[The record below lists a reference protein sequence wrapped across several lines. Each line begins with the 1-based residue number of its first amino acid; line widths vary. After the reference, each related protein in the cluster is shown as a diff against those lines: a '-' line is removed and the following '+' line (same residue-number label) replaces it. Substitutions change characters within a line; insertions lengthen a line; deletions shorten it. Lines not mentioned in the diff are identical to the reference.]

1 VCSKKLKKQSG
12 CHGVRHSFCVMCP
25 INHFAVFISNTLFR
39 ASDFLVDE
47 FKASQNLEMNTYK

>member
-1 VCSKKLKKQSG
+1 
-12 CHGVRHSFCVMCP
+12 MCP

-47 FKASQNLEMNTYK
+47 FKASQNLEMNTYE